1 MVDQKKSIWSWAFY
15 DWANSAYVTV
25 IMAGYFPV
33 FFKLYW
39 STGVDATVSTAKL
52 GLANSVS
59 GLVLGML
66 APLLGAIADRGS
78 AKKKFLLFF
87 AFFGAVMTVALCLV
101 QQGHWQA
108 AASLYVLSVI
118 GFSGSLI
125 FYDALLPGIASG
137 KKIDYVSALGY
148 SLGYLGGGLL
158 FAFTIWLSAQPEL
171 FGLGSGAPAQAAAI
185 KISFIL
191 TGLWWGIFTIPLML
205 FVSEPENAAAEKSS
219 APIRDGLRQLQR
231 TFAAISSRR
240 NAFLFLAAY
249 WLYIDGIDT
258 IIRMAVDYGM
268 SIGFAYK
275 DLLLALLITQFVG
288 FPSALLYVKLGE
300 RTGIKNAI
308 YGGLAVYLLVVV
320 WAIMMT
326 QKGEFYLLAVMI
338 GLVQGGVQAL
348 SRSYYARLIPQEK
361 AGEFFGF
368 YNMIGKFA
376 VIIGPALIGV
386 VGRVTHNSRLGIAAV
401 ALLFIAGGVLLY
413 FVKEEGSAQSP
424 A

>member
-1 MVDQKKSIWSWAFY
+1 MRDQKKTIWSWAIY
-15 DWANSAYVTV
+15 DWANSAYVTI

-52 GLANSVS
+52 GLANSLS
-59 GLVLGML
+59 GIVLGIM
-66 APLLGAIADRGS
+66 APVLGAIADRGS
-78 AKKKFLLFF
+78 AKKKFLIFF

-101 QQGHWQA
+101 QQGNWQA
-108 AASLYVLSVI
+108 AAALYVLSVI

-125 FYDALLPGIASG
+125 FYDALLPGIASE
-137 KKIDYVSALGY
+137 KKIDYASALGY

-158 FAFTIWLSAQPEL
+158 FAFTIWLSAQPQL
-171 FGLGSGAPAQAAAI
+171 FGLGANDAAKASAI

-191 TGLWWGIFTIPLML
+191 TGLWWTLFTIPLML
-205 FVSEPENAAAEKSS
+205 FVPEPETGAAEKSS
-219 APIRDGLRQLQR
+219 APIRDGLRQLKS
-231 TFAAISSRR
+231 TFREIRSRK

-268 SIGFAYK
+268 SIGFAYQ
-275 DLLLALLITQFVG
+275 DLILALLITQFVG
-288 FPSALLYVKLGE
+288 FPSALLYVKLGA
-300 RTGIKNAI
+300 RTGLKNAI
-308 YGGLAVYLLVVV
+308 YGGLAVYLLVVLL
-320 WAIMMT
+320 AIMMT
-326 QKGEFYLLAVMI
+326 QKGEFYMLAVMV

-348 SRSYYARLIPQEK
+348 SRSYFTRLIPQDK

-376 VIIGPALIGV
+376 VIVGPALIGV
-386 VGRVTHNSRLGIAAV
+386 VGRATHNPRLGIASV
-401 ALLFIAGGVLLY
+401 ALLFIAGGFLLY
-413 FVKEEGSAQSP
+413 FVKEEGCEKRA